1 MSSYSSGR
9 EEVDL
14 QDESELRWES
24 GSKESTLHR
33 IETPGSTQASIGNE
47 EEFLGDGS
55 EFTEGSTSESTE
67 DIADWLIAQ
76 SKKHFGPI
84 LADLCLEPQYALSF
98 GEDPL
103 SPGSL
108 DSWSPR
114 SGQDMTWAQLLPAN
128 LAGERMRLSDVT
140 IAAMCYENQEPVLDR
155 KMADGWSIAEHEKL
169 KGMNS
174 VICWPLVGCERCI
187 GVIQL
192 VSPEIDTFSVKDTR
206 YKALLSVAV
215 LRFLRAELQN
225 QVQMQSE
232 LLRSVFP
239 AHICEE
245 LLVNSRMAQSQFNDI
260 NFEPGSVRH
269 GRSFGRM
276 VSGSSDIDSI
286 SSLTPMSRSATMQ
299 SVTDRCSRKEAISKG
314 LPKLSATALA
324 ELDELLYSDYHSH
337 VAVLFADIKDFTPLS
352 EQRGPA
358 GVMLMLDKLFVQ
370 FDDVIEQFEPM
381 AFKVETV
388 GDAYMVAFGLM
399 PEVRDDEDPSLIA
412 MTALR
417 VAASL
422 QRAAAKINDTIQIRI
437 GLHLGD
443 LMSGIM
449 GKRAPLRYSLVGDT
463 VNTASRMESH
473 GVAGKIH
480 VSESFKLACDP
491 CNALGHISFRLC
503 RREIKGKGEM
513 RTFLVDPEEVL
524 RIPNMT
530 SGLWLDPVK
539 DRLRGALGL

>member
-1 MSSYSSGR
+1 MSLYRSVS

-14 QDESELRWES
+14 QDESALQWES
-24 GSKESTLHR
+24 GSKDCSLHR
-33 IETPGSTQASIGNE
+33 TETPGSTKASFENE
-47 EEFLGDGS
+47 EEFVGDGS
-55 EFTEGSTSESTE
+55 EFADGSTTESPE

-76 SKKHFGPI
+76 SKQRYGPI
-84 LADLCLEPQYALSF
+84 HADLCLEPQYALSF
-98 GEDPL
+98 REDLL
-103 SPGSL
+103 SPNSNSSL
-108 DSWSPR
+108 SPR
-114 SGQDMTWAQLLPAN
+114 SGQDMMWAQLLPAE

-140 IAAMCYENQEPVLDR
+140 LAAMCYDNQEPVLDR

-169 KGMNS
+169 KGMSS
-174 VICWPLVGCERCI
+174 VICWPLVACERCI

-192 VSPEIDTFSVKDTR
+192 VSSEIDTFSVKDCR

-215 LRFLRAELQN
+215 LRFLRAELQS
-225 QVQMQSE
+225 QVQIQSD
-232 LLRSVFP
+232 LLRSMLP
-239 AHICEE
+239 GHICEE
-245 LLVNSRMAQSQFNDI
+245 ILVNSRMAQSQFNDI

-276 VSGSSDIDSI
+276 VSGSSDIDSMT
-286 SSLTPMSRSATMQ
+286 SLTPMSRTATTQ
-299 SVTDRCSRKEAISKG
+299 SDRCMRKEAISKG

-324 ELDELLYSDYHSH
+324 ELDQLIYSDYHRH
-337 VAVLFADIKDFTPLS
+337 VAVLFADIKDFTPIS
-352 EQRGPA
+352 EKKGPA

-388 GDAYMVAFGLM
+388 GDAYMVAFGLL

-422 QRAAAKINDTIQIRI
+422 QRAAAKMNDTIQIRI

-473 GVAGKIH
+473 GVPGKIH
-480 VSESFKLACDP
+480 VSESFKVACDP
-491 CNALGHISFRLC
+491 CNALGHISFELC

-513 RTFLVDPEEVL
+513 KTFLVDPEEVL
-524 RIPNMT
+524 RIWQAT
-530 SGLWLDPVK
+530 SELWLDPIK
-539 DRLRGALGL
+539 ARLRGALGL

>member
-1 MSSYSSGR
+1 MSLYRSVS
-9 EEVDL
+9 EEVEL
-14 QDESELRWES
+14 QDESELLRWES
-24 GSKESTLHR
+24 KNTLHR
-33 IETPGSTQASIGNE
+33 LETPGSTEASLQNE
-47 EEFLGDGS
+47 DFGGSDGS
-55 EFTEGSTSESTE
+55 EFADGSTTESPE
-67 DIADWLIAQ
+67 EIADWLIAQ
-76 SKKHFGPI
+76 SKKRYGPI
-84 LADLCLEPQYALSF
+84 FADICLEPQYAFNF

-103 SPGSL
+103 SPESGSP
-108 DSWSPR
+108 S
-114 SGQDMTWAQLLPAN
+114 SGQDMMWAQLLPPN

-140 IAAMCYENQEPVLDR
+140 AAAMCYANQEPVMDR
-155 KMADGWSIAEHEKL
+155 KLADGWCIAEHENL
-169 KGMNS
+169 KQMNS
-174 VICWPLVGCERCI
+174 VICWPLMACERCI

-192 VSPEIDTFSVKDTR
+192 LSPDVDTFSVKDSR
-206 YKALLSVAV
+206 YKAVLSVAV
-215 LRFLRAELQN
+215 LRFLRAELQG
-225 QVQMQSE
+225 QVQVQGE

-239 AHICEE
+239 AHVCEE
-245 LLVNSRMAQSQFNDI
+245 ILATSRMAQCQFNDI

-276 VSGSSDIDSI
+276 VSGSSDIDSMT
-286 SSLTPMSRSATMQ
+286 SLTPMSRTGTMQ
-299 SVTDRCSRKEAISKG
+299 SDRCMRQQAISKG

-324 ELDELLYSDYHSH
+324 ELDQLLYSDYHRH
-337 VAVLFADIKDFTPLS
+337 VAVLFTDIKDFTPLS

-358 GVMLMLDKLFVQ
+358 GVMLMLDKLFVE

-417 VAASL
+417 VAALL
-422 QRAAAKINDTIQIRI
+422 QRAAANINDTFQIRI

-473 GVAGKIH
+473 GVPGKIH
-480 VSESFKLACDP
+480 VSESFKVACDP
-491 CNALGHISFRLC
+491 CNALGHINFRRC

-513 RTFLVDPEEVL
+513 KTFLVDPEEVL
-524 RIPNMT
+524 RIRNVT
-530 SGLWLDPVK
+530 SHLWLDPVK
-539 DRLRGALGL
+539 ERLRGALGL